1 MTVVQPTTA
10 TGELTVV
17 RSPTVVQT
25 PTVVVTPSVTPA
37 AVDTVVEIRA
47 VVDGELREQ
56 AWKLYSQAFDE
67 LRFVAVQRHVMYG
80 EEFDAVMADPEVQ
93 KFLLWGAD
101 GSLQG
106 LSTMTNNLRSMPLVS
121 PEYFAHRWPERYQ
134 AGLIYYIGFLGVHP
148 ASHGTGVFGDL
159 VRAMTEPVSLVE
171 GFAVID
177 VCTYNKDRLHL
188 PRAIRWLASTWA
200 PSVEMSDLDAQ
211 TYVGYDFTRA
221 G

>member
-1 MTVVQPTTA
+1 MSIAETRTVAQQ
-10 TGELTVV
+10 LTVV
-17 RSPTVVQT
+17 NTPAVSDGLTVVTSPPVVLT
-25 PTVVVTPSVTPA
+25 P
-37 AVDTVVEIRA
+37 TVVEIRA
-47 VVDGELREQ
+47 VVDGELRDE
-56 AWKLYSQAFDE
+56 AWRLYSQSFEE
-67 LRFVAVQRHVMYG
+67 LRYLAVQRHVMYG
-80 EEFDAVMADPEVQ
+80 DEFDAVMADPQVE
-93 KFLLWGAD
+93 KFLIWGAD

-106 LSTMTNNLRSMPLVS
+106 LSTMTNQLSSMPLVS
-121 PEYFAHRWPERYQ
+121 PEYFSRRWPERYQ

-148 ASHGTGVFGDL
+148 DSHGTGVFGDL

-171 GFAVID
+171 GLAVID

-200 PSVEMSDLDAQ
+200 PSVEMTDLDAQ